1 MIVDPEHDNM
11 VRTYFAQDI
20 SFAQSLH
27 IKAKKAL
34 DDSPPSYEDA
44 NNRESITYLTFT
56 QLMDE
61 FRCGVIIKWSYTAA
75 TTTLYNAAASY
86 PTTYGVQLH
95 ASCYE
100 AVNNDITAA

>member
-11 VRTYFAQDI
+11 VCTYSAKDL

-44 NNRESITYLTFT
+44 NSRESITYLALTELT
-56 QLMDE
+56 DE

-86 PTTYGVQLH
+86 PTTHGVQLH

-100 AVNNDITAA
+100 TVNNDITAA